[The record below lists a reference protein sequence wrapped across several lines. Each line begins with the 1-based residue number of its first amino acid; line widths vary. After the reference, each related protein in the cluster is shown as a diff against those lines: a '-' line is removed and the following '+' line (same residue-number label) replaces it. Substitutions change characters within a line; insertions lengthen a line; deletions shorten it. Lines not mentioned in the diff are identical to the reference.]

1 MILSKAFTMDGAH
14 ETILRSGVYKSE
26 FYMLSEQLLF
36 CQILNMSNSL
46 KNVIEK
52 RSAYKTSFQKTLKW
66 FAKESNVD
74 LQFVS
79 LYVVFNVQT
88 TSVL

>member
-1 MILSKAFTMDGAH
+1 MTLSKVFTMDGAH

-36 CQILNMSNSL
+36 LSNTKHVKLS

-52 RSAYKTSFQKTLKW
+52 KKCI
-66 FAKESNVD
+66 
-74 LQFVS
+74 
-79 LYVVFNVQT
+79 
-88 TSVL
+88 